1 MRTAARLSLSVKYQ
15 WPEAAWVKLEI
26 SPRTHSDGML
36 RSSNW
41 PTAWFNWATV
51 RISRANTSFVTDNPI
66 VIRVSEPIYVH
77 RPYAAGPHHNRT
89 AAPPPG
95 CPQRQQIP
103 CKSLFLH

>member
-1 MRTAARLSLSVKYQ
+1 M
-15 WPEAAWVKLEI
+15 
-26 SPRTHSDGML
+26 
-36 RSSNW
+36 
-41 PTAWFNWATV
+41 
-51 RISRANTSFVTDNPI
+51 TDNPI